1 MLDTIDVFGFRRPE
15 ATRVMTDMLKSTLSC
30 TILKPGRGRCRELG
44 EGLGRTGV
52 QAWCLQGSGV
62 KGCAWSLAVCDFFE
76 VFADTKRPAVCVCV
90 CSPPQNIFTAEYE
103 FTATLPPAISNQY
116 SNPRRCHHNVHHPHH
131 NHPGGDMLA
140 LGQSTG
146 LLKLLDF
153 PSLEGLDL

>member
-90 CSPPQNIFTAEYE
+90 CAALLRIYLPLNTNSPQHCHLPSPTNTAILDAAITTSTIPTTTIRE
-103 FTATLPPAISNQY
+103 ATCWPWGSQRV
-116 SNPRRCHHNVHHPHH
+116 S
-131 NHPGGDMLA
+131 
-140 LGQSTG
+140 
-146 LLKLLDF
+146 
-153 PSLEGLDL
+153 